1 MGGGVGAAHGG
12 VVEGGEHRK
21 GQQEGGTPQG
31 SSGGGERPRTF
42 GLTLKTRSV
51 ISYTGL
57 RSIDSRGLMG
67 EKRKPAQPW
76 MRLEQALLVLRGG
89 L

>member
-21 GQQEGGTPQG
+21 GQQEGGTLQG

-57 RSIDSRGLMG
+57 RSIDNIDSRGLME
-67 EKRKPAQPW
+67 EKGSLLDPGW
-76 MRLEQALLVLRGG
+76 GWSRLC
-89 L
+89 